1 MEGMSID
8 FPIEHHDLETR
19 KKSRIIPIAVGIFV
33 FVLLV
38 LVIAQWA
45 VDSSG
50 GSAKVFSPSVELTDG
65 SGVVYDIQQLEGTPA
80 VVNFFASWCTPCRK
94 EMKEIEEISAVWGE
108 RVVFIGINSQE
119 TNIDEAKKLVEETG
133 VTYTILYGGD
143 SKLLEEVGAVGM
155 PFTLFVSPDT
165 SIAGRY
171 LTALDSED
179 LDQYLEKHFG

>member
-1 MEGMSID
+1 
-8 FPIEHHDLETR
+8 
-19 KKSRIIPIAVGIFV
+19 
-33 FVLLV
+33 
-38 LVIAQWA
+38 
-45 VDSSG
+45 
-50 GSAKVFSPSVELTDG
+50 
-65 SGVVYDIQQLEGTPA
+65 
-80 VVNFFASWCTPCRK
+80 
-94 EMKEIEEISAVWGE
+94 MKEIEEISAVWGE

-155 PFTLFVSPDT
+155 PFTLFVNPDT

-179 LDQYLEKHFG
+179 LDQYLEKPFG

>member
-1 MEGMSID
+1 MG
-8 FPIEHHDLETR
+8 L
-19 KKSRIIPIAVGIFV
+19 FV

-38 LVIAQWA
+38 LVITQWA
-45 VDSSG
+45 VDSSD

-65 SGVVYDIQQLEGTPA
+65 SGGVYDIQQLEGTPA

-155 PFTLFVSPDT
+155 PFTLFVNPDT